1 MSSRNGAIS
10 LLLVFLYLFK
20 GLKLQLLQC
29 TCWFYL
35 VLLSKTFLCVFLIS
49 LRGISAHLPGAV
61 QMFSI
66 VNTDTLSSRSI
77 CRSEKVSGM
86 LRFHVTMAQTLSRWL
101 IGMEYIKPHQFF
113 LGFLLTENH
122 PHDYTSHLDL
132 TGSHTP
138 KIGELFNVFVS
149 SKSRSFILSAVWK
162 WRSKAAQSIID
173 LWWHLDTISI
183 FHIQMV
189 WSVKNTMYNIRLE

>member
-10 LLLVFLYLFK
+10 LLLDFLYLFK

-29 TCWFYL
+29 TCWSDL

-49 LRGISAHLPGAV
+49 LGGISARLSGAV
-61 QMFSI
+61 QMFSS
-66 VNTDTLSSRSI
+66 VSTDILSSRSI
-77 CRSEKVSGM
+77 CRLEKVSGM
-86 LRFHVTMAQTLSRWL
+86 QCFRVKIAQTLSRWL

-113 LGFLLTENH
+113 LGFLLTDNH

-138 KIGELFNVFVS
+138 KIGELFEIFVS
-149 SKSRSFILSAVWK
+149 SESRSFIASAVWK
-162 WRSKAAQSIID
+162 WRSKVAPSLID
-173 LWWHLDTISI
+173 LWRHLDTISI
-183 FHIQMV
+183 FPIQMV
-189 WSVKNTMYNIRLE
+189 